1 MTVSGVPK
9 ARSNCAN
16 TSAGPC
22 LLLVHVKGG
31 PTNPISSKLQ
41 SSITLLKFSI
51 CQRALVALLRYSL
64 FMRISLKS
72 PNTNHGRWCWP
83 ESILNLSHD
92 IYLFATSWRPAE
104 LRNNLRRYL
113 NNDIFRLV
121 TCNPLGGS
129 WNIQGIIILCIFFFS
144 LLSIRTFSHL
154 LACCR
159 YTVKTPGSFLPC
171 CSLRY

>member
-1 MTVSGVPK
+1 MWSKLPKQRCLTKVDPNFWNNDCVPK

-51 CQRALVALLRYSL
+51 CQRALVPLLRYSL

-92 IYLFATSWRPAE
+92 IYLFVTSWRPTE
-104 LRNNLRRYL
+104 LRNSLRRYL
-113 NNDIFRLV
+113 NNDIFHLV
-121 TCNPLGGS
+121 MCNPLGGS
-129 WNIQGIIILCIFFFS
+129 
-144 LLSIRTFSHL
+144 
-154 LACCR
+154 
-159 YTVKTPGSFLPC
+159 
-171 CSLRY
+171 